1 MLLSSK
7 EVVKHH
13 HTSSFLQLI
22 EEKSWNWE
30 FGMRPLLNMKF

>member
-13 HTSSFLQLI
+13 DTSSFLQLR

-30 FGMRPLLNMKF
+30 FGMSSLLNTKF